1 MKIFISHSSVDK
13 ELITEFVDRILKLS
27 CGIHVSDITYTSL
40 PTTGVPIGGGIPS
53 FIKQALID
61 ADMVLFMISE
71 NYKRSEICL
80 NEMGA
85 AWALD
90 KNTISILLPNVSF
103 QSLGWLTS
111 FNKAIKID
119 ESEDL
124 DSFYEIISIP
134 PKDVSEWNRQKKAFL
149 EKCSIYAQCRS
160 PRVEEGDMV
169 PQNSMILK
177 VFDVEFLVRA
187 VSEGKYQYQINLRLR
202 ATADLTLKEVY
213 LVNKDRFTGNFSKEE
228 RELKLL
234 SFIDYGTLDINRISV
249 GDYRDRVVE
258 AFDKEKKPVMDYNIL
273 KNSQISI
280 SFMGQITTIREC
292 DGNIELPVN
301 HWSLKVSFN
310 VDEAVEIPIV
320 LTFAQGGDVLGYYWH
335 N

>member
-1 MKIFISHSSVDK
+1 
-13 ELITEFVDRILKLS
+13 
-27 CGIHVSDITYTSL
+27 
-40 PTTGVPIGGGIPS
+40 
-53 FIKQALID
+53 
-61 ADMVLFMISE
+61 
-71 NYKRSEICL
+71 
-80 NEMGA
+80 
-85 AWALD
+85 
-90 KNTISILLPNVSF
+90 
-103 QSLGWLTS
+103 
-111 FNKAIKID
+111 
-119 ESEDL
+119 
-124 DSFYEIISIP
+124 
-134 PKDVSEWNRQKKAFL
+134 
-149 EKCSIYAQCRS
+149 
-160 PRVEEGDMV
+160 MV

-213 LVNKDRFTGNFSKEE
+213 LVNKDRFTGNVSKEE